1 MGAAGRGAS
10 RRMKWGPHPKTA
22 LASLEEPS
30 TLAAAEERLNKFLK
44 SKFGKEVKVIAAK
57 QVWKEEWTVLR
68 QR

>member
-1 MGAAGRGAS
+1 M
-10 RRMKWGPHPKTA
+10 A

-44 SKFGKEVKVIAAK
+44 SKFGKEVKVIATK